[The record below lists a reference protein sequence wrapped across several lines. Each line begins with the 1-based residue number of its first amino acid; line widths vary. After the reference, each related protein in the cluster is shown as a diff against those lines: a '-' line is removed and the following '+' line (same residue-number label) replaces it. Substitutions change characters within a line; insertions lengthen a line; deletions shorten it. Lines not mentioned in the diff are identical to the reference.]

1 MTNNEK
7 NQLRILLIK
16 YQLIYF
22 VIVLCLSLVIVFGYS
37 KIQYLLAEN
46 LFKTNMN
53 QLLVHDFRTVILNM
67 DQFVPSQFSTIELI
81 KNGQVILSIGS
92 QKNHF
97 LNFKTEFITKDEMS
111 LVFSSSY
118 RLIIALV
125 SLVLVFSLM
134 ISRFI
139 NKYFTRTYE
148 KQMADQAK
156 LQRSELLN
164 EISKK
169 VAHDIRSP
177 LSTLNMLA
185 SLIENSEVREMQ
197 QAVTKQIDHIANDLL
212 NYSKNHNSKAHG
224 TPASLKDLFLQLK
237 KEYDLKMLSMKCSIV
252 FEDQL
257 DSDISLS
264 DLTVLYQNIN
274 NFINNSVEA
283 NAKFIKVVM
292 GADKSVI
299 SIAVIDD
306 GIGMDEEGLKRIG
319 KSAFSTKNQSD
330 ALASLVSSGNGIA
343 MLNALKAFEIRG
355 WRLDIKSNVGIGT
368 TVSVLIPK
376 IAI

>member
-1 MTNNEK
+1 MTNIEK
-7 NQLRILLIK
+7 HQLKILLIK

-22 VIVLCLSLVIVFGYS
+22 VIVFCLSLVIVFGYS

-53 QLLVHDFRTVILNM
+53 QLLVHDFRTVILNI

-81 KNGQVILSIGS
+81 KDGQVILSIGS
-92 QKNHF
+92 QENHF
-97 LNFKTEFITKDEMS
+97 LNFKTEFITKDEMG

-118 RLIIALV
+118 RLIIAIV
-125 SLVLVFSLM
+125 SLVLVLSL
-134 ISRFI
+134 IVSRFI

-169 VAHDIRSP
+169 VTHDIRSP

-185 SLIENSEVREMQ
+185 SLIENSEVREIQ

-212 NYSKNHNSKAHG
+212 NYSKNQSSESLG
-224 TPASLKDLFLQLK
+224 TPESLKGLFLQLK
-237 KEYDLKMLSMKCSIV
+237 KEYDLKTLGMNCSIA

-257 DSDISLS
+257 DSDIQLC

-274 NFINNSVEA
+274 NFINNSIEA
-283 NAKFIKVVM
+283 KAQYIKIVM
-292 GADKSVI
+292 GTDKSVI
-299 SIAVIDD
+299 SITVMDD
-306 GIGMDEEGLKRIG
+306 GVGMDKGVLKRIG
-319 KSAFSTKNQSD
+319 KSVFSTKNLSK
-330 ALASLVSSGNGIA
+330 ATAGLVSSGNGIA
-343 MLNALKAFEIRG
+343 MLNARKAFEIRG
-355 WRLDIKSNVGIGT
+355 WILDIKSHVGIGT

-376 IAI
+376 IEV

>member
-1 MTNNEK
+1 MTNIEK
-7 NQLRILLIK
+7 YQLKVLLIK

-22 VIVLCLSLVIVFGYS
+22 VIVFCLSLVIIFGYS

-46 LFKTNMN
+46 LFKTNIN
-53 QLLVHDFRTVILNM
+53 QLLVRDFRTVTLNM

-81 KNGQVILSIGS
+81 KDGQVILSIGS
-92 QKNHF
+92 RESHF
-97 LNFKTEFITKDEMS
+97 LSFKTKFTTKDEMG

-118 RLIIALV
+118 RLIITIV
-125 SLVLVFSLM
+125 SLVLVLSLI

-169 VAHDIRSP
+169 VTHDIRSP

-185 SLIENSEVREMQ
+185 NLIENSEVREMQ
-197 QAVTKQIDHIANDLL
+197 QAVTKQIDRIANDLL
-212 NYSKNHNSKAHG
+212 NYSNNQHSEGLG
-224 TPASLKDLFLQLK
+224 TPESLKDLFLQLK
-237 KEYDLKMLSMKCSIV
+237 KEYDLKTLSMNCSIA

-257 DSDISLS
+257 DSDIQLC
-264 DLTVLYQNIN
+264 DLTVLYQNLN

-283 NAKFIKVVM
+283 KAKCIKVVM

-299 SIAVIDD
+299 SIAVVDD
-306 GIGMDEEGLKRIG
+306 GVGMDEGVLKRIG
-319 KSAFSTKNQSD
+319 RSAFSTKNLSK
-330 ALASLVSSGNGIA
+330 ALVGLVSSGNGIA
-343 MLNALKAFEIRG
+343 MLNAREAFEIRG
-355 WRLDIKSNVGIGT
+355 WILDIKSNVGVGT

-376 IAI
+376 IEV